1 MEEKILEI
9 QEELGRVHVQYGET
23 CRSLSILEE
32 KVYQLV
38 KQMERLNEELSNL
51 RTNNQ

>member
-1 MEEKILEI
+1 MVERLLEI

>member
-1 MEEKILEI
+1 MEEKVLEI
-9 QEELGRVHVQYGET
+9 QEELRRNHVQYGET
-23 CRSLSILEE
+23 CRSLNILEE